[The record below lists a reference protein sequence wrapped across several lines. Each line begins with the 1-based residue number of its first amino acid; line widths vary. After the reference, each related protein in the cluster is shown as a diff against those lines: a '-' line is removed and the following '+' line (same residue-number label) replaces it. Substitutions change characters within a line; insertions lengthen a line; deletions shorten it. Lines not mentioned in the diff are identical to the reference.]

1 MNGRVPREEY
11 PWWVKLS
18 LWGVPNRAAAW
29 VFVWLSVLLAVAF
42 VAYGF
47 WDSRYF
53 VGLLF
58 LLAAL
63 WYWLALR
70 WVDHNGSW

>member
-1 MNGRVPREEY
+1 
-11 PWWVKLS
+11 VKLS

-29 VFVWLSVLLAVAF
+29 AFVWLSVLLAVAC
-42 VAYGF
+42 VVYGF

-53 VGLLF
+53 VGILF

-63 WYWLALR
+63 GYWLALR
-70 WVDHNGSW
+70 WVDHHGSW